1 MPTPTAV
8 AQRLYDAMAHAD
20 GPALFG
26 LLTEDFVGTVSTGM
40 PHGVG
45 GEHHGAVD
53 MITGVWARIASIYDV
68 HVDPL
73 DYLQVDDD
81 RVVVLGRYWGAARDG
96 GSAATGEEPESVVE
110 AARDLRNR
118 KDPDPRCRELE
129 RQRDTVQAAAD
140 PNNVVGVFL
149 AEGEGWL
156 TGVATVDEQADRLVV
171 SKFIQRRHGVAGGNA
186 K

>member
-8 AQRLYDAMAHAD
+8 AQRLYDAMAHTD
-20 GPALFG
+20 GAALFG

-53 MITGVWARIASIYDV
+53 MITGVWARIASIYDM

-96 GSAATGEEPESVVE
+96 GSAVDAAFAHVITTRGDMIAVLQQITDTARWGIEPT
-110 AARDLRNR
+110 
-118 KDPDPRCRELE
+118 P
-129 RQRDTVQAAAD
+129 
-140 PNNVVGVFL
+140 
-149 AEGEGWL
+149 
-156 TGVATVDEQADRLVV
+156 
-171 SKFIQRRHGVAGGNA
+171 
-186 K
+186 